1 VKIAMPPEHQTMPLG
16 IIADD
21 EPHLADYLK
30 AKLSELWPELRIAA
44 VAKNGL
50 EALAALREHEPDV
63 AFLDIKMPGLTGLEV
78 ARSAQG
84 CHCVF
89 VTAYDEYAVDAF
101 DRDAIDYLLKPYSD
115 DRLARAVTKL
125 RDKLASEQPGQGG
138 PLLDKLRH
146 LLGGGAA
153 YGGGRLSWIRAGQG
167 TEVKLIAVDDV
178 CYFHAADKYTTVV
191 TRDGEFLIRTSL
203 KELLDQLD
211 PDHFWQVHRAT
222 LVNVRDIAEA
232 SRDFTGKVTLSL
244 KSRPEKI
251 AVSRAYAQLF
261 KQM

>member
-1 VKIAMPPEHQTMPLG
+1 MPTDTTNTPLG
-16 IIADD
+16 LIADD

-30 AKLSELWPELRIAA
+30 VKLAELWPELRVVA
-44 VAKNGL
+44 VARNGL

-78 ARSAQG
+78 AKSAQG

-89 VTAYDEYAVDAF
+89 VTAFDQYAVEAF

-115 DRLARAVTKL
+115 ERLARAVAKL
-125 RDKLASEQPGQGG
+125 REKLASDQPGQSG
-138 PLLDKLRH
+138 PLLDKLRD
-146 LLGGGAA
+146 LLGGNAA
-153 YGGGRLSWIRAGQG
+153 GSGRLSWIRAGQG
-167 TEVKLIAVDDV
+167 NDVKLIAVDDV

-191 TRDGEFLIRTSL
+191 THQGEFLIRTSL
-203 KELLDQLD
+203 KELVDQLD

-232 SRDFTGKVTLSL
+232 SRDFTGKVTIRL
-244 KSRPEKI
+244 KSRPETI
-251 AVSRAYAQLF
+251 AVSRAYAHLF